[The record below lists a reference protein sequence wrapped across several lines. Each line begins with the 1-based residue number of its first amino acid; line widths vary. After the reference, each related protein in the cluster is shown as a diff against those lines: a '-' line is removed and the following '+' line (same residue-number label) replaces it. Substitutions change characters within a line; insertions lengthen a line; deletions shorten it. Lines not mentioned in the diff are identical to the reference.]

1 MCSHQV
7 TCSTCCSFVSLCLS
21 LFITDSLHNASH
33 CTHLAFDERLHST
46 WILLCIRFLLTFLI
60 SSSSSRRTI
69 SASKQF
75 YFSWAHS
82 SFIAFQPRTHRHR
95 DMHMLALACSALTP
109 ISLTKFHMWWYMPF
123 AAFAMPLPAAHRLLV
138 RQAYQLN
145 PLAHASRLS
154 PPTALG
160 RSIWQCLCEFNLI
173 DVTSFCYWFQL
184 QSIYFCAPRIRV
196 ENFIRNFPLFF
207 PPFFFLCPSLAC
219 HFILPFLAAWER
231 VHCVNAC
238 VCVCV
243 CVCVFL
249 SISSFGIYCSRHV
262 CLFVAAA
269 VAVLALVVAYTV
281 AVVALA
287 AAVK

>member
-7 TCSTCCSFVSLCLS
+7 TCSTCCSSVSLCLS
-21 LFITDSLHNASH
+21 LFITDSLDNASH

-60 SSSSSRRTI
+60 SISSSRRTI

-145 PLAHASRLS
+145 PPPSRLS
-154 PPTALG
+154 PPSALSW
-160 RSIWQCLCEFNLI
+160 SIWQCLCEFNLI

-207 PPFFFLCPSLAC
+207 PLFFLVPQPC
-219 HFILPFLAAWER
+219 LPFHFAFSC
-231 VHCVNAC
+231 CVRESSLC
-238 VCVCV
+238 ECLCVRVCVCL
-243 CVCVFL
+243 CL
-249 SISSFGIYCSRHV
+249 SLNFIIWHLLLSSR
-262 CLFVAAA
+262 LFVCCCCCCHCCCCCC
-269 VAVLALVVAYTV
+269 LYCCCCCTCSCS
-281 AVVALA
+281 
-287 AAVK
+287 

>member
-7 TCSTCCSFVSLCLS
+7 TCSTCCSSVSLCLS
-21 LFITDSLHNASH
+21 LFITDSLDNASH

-145 PLAHASRLS
+145 PLAPASLLPLHWVEAS
-154 PPTALG
+154 G
-160 RSIWQCLCEFNLI
+160 SVCVNSIWLTLRVSATDSNCNQFTFVLLASELK
-173 DVTSFCYWFQL
+173 TSLEIFLSFSL
-184 QSIYFCAPRIRV
+184 
-196 ENFIRNFPLFF
+196 
-207 PPFFFLCPSLAC
+207 FFFLVPQPC
-219 HFILPFLAAWER
+219 LPFHFAFSC
-231 VHCVNAC
+231 CVRKSSLNAC
-238 VCVCV
+238 V
-243 CVCVFL
+243 
-249 SISSFGIYCSRHV
+249 RV
-262 CLFVAAA
+262 CLCLSLNFIIWHLLLSSRLFVCCCCCCHCCCCCCSCCC
-269 VAVLALVVAYTV
+269 LYCCCCCTCSCS
-281 AVVALA
+281 
-287 AAVK
+287 